1 MVGGLI
7 KTCLRFVVRKN
18 TKSYSE
24 NNEFLKA
31 YERMENV
38 VSPIKNGYD
47 GFVYVGASLSL

>member
-24 NNEFLKA
+24 INEFLKA